1 MRRRAIQLS
10 PASLQGTCG
19 FLIVKRRPPPA
30 NRLRRAEAA
39 PVAPAR
45 GRAMSVSIH
54 GIILS
59 IIAAVNFVYTPIRR
73 WALGNTLMTDLET
86 HYVLL
91 VLPLG
96 ARAPSVA
103 A

>member
-1 MRRRAIQLS
+1 
-10 PASLQGTCG
+10 
-19 FLIVKRRPPPA
+19 
-30 NRLRRAEAA
+30 
-39 PVAPAR
+39 
-45 GRAMSVSIH
+45 MSVSIH

-73 WALGNTLMTDLET
+73 WASGNTLMTDLGT